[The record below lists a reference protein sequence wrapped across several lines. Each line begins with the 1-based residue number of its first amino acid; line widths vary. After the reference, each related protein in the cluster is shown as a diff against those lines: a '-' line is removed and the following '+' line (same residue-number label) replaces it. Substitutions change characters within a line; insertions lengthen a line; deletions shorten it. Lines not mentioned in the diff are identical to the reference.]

1 MSYSIVWFKRDLR
14 WQDHA
19 ALAHAAKNGPVRCLY
34 VIEPSLWAQADVALQ
49 HFEFIRESI
58 QALDA
63 HFRSLG
69 GEIEV
74 HVGELPLVL
83 SKLWQESPF
92 ENIYSHQETGNGH
105 TFARDIA
112 VNKWCQQ
119 HQVVWH
125 EFPQFGVVR
134 GLKNRN
140 RWQAAWEQHMA
151 QPIEEI
157 ESLRFWKANS
167 VTPLTMLAPLHLQH
181 NPPLRQRGGRP
192 LALATLNSFLKA
204 RSIGYRGGISSPLTA
219 PDACSRLSAYLTY
232 GCISMRE
239 VVQMTRAQIA
249 QIPPQAVKH
258 RSGLTAFTS
267 RLYWHCHF
275 IQKLETE
282 PDIEWQNMHRGYDNL
297 REHEFNLAYFEALKS
312 AQTGWPM
319 VDACV
324 VMLKETG
331 WLNFRMRAMLVS
343 VAAYPLWLHWRPVG
357 EWLATQFLDYEP
369 GIHWS
374 QMQMQ
379 SGTTG
384 INTTRVYNPLKQAQD
399 HDPYGKFINRWL
411 PANRHVAP
419 LLDLAVATREA
430 KSRLHARRQDPLV
443 RDGKNEVIEKHA
455 SRKVFSKTR
464 AANIKQPVQSNQM
477 GFDF

>member
-119 HQVVWH
+119 HQVAWH
-125 EFPQFGVVR
+125 EYPQFGVVR

-258 RSGLTAFTS
+258 RSGLTAFIS

-430 KSRLHARRQDPLV
+430 KSKLHARRQDPLV

>member
-19 ALAHAAKNGPVRCLY
+19 ALSHAAKNGPVRCLY

-119 HQVVWH
+119 HQVAWH
-125 EFPQFGVVR
+125 EYPQFGVVR

-167 VTPLTMLAPLHLQH
+167 VTPLTMLAPQHLQH

-411 PANRHVAP
+411 PHNRHVAP

-455 SRKVFSKTR
+455 SRKVFSKTSTR
-464 AANIKQPVQSNQM
+464 KAKQTVNSSQM
-477 GFDF
+477 GFEF

>member
-119 HQVVWH
+119 HQVAWH
-125 EFPQFGVVR
+125 EYPQFGVVR

-167 VTPLTMLAPLHLQH
+167 VTPLTMLAPQHLQH

-258 RSGLTAFTS
+258 RSGLTAFIS

-275 IQKLETE
+275 IQKLESE

-411 PANRHVAP
+411 PANKHVAP

>member
-19 ALAHAAKNGPVRCLY
+19 ALAHAAQNGPVRCLY

-119 HQVVWH
+119 HQVAWH
-125 EFPQFGVVR
+125 EYPQFGVVR

-249 QIPPQAVKH
+249 QIPPQAVKQ
-258 RSGLTAFTS
+258 RSGLTAFIS

-464 AANIKQPVQSNQM
+464 AAHIKQPVQSNQM

>member
-58 QALDA
+58 QALDT

-112 VNKWCQQ
+112 VNKWRQQ
-119 HQVVWH
+119 HQVAWH

-167 VTPLTMLAPLHLQH
+167 VTPLTMLAPQHLQH

-275 IQKLETE
+275 IQKLESE

-411 PANRHVAP
+411 PHNRHVAP

-455 SRKVFSKTR
+455 SRKVFSKTSTR
-464 AANIKQPVQSNQM
+464 KAKQTVNSSQM
-477 GFDF
+477 GFEF

>member
-19 ALAHAAKNGPVRCLY
+19 ALAHAAQNGPVRCLY

-119 HQVVWH
+119 HQVAWH
-125 EFPQFGVVR
+125 EYPQFGVVR

-167 VTPLTMLAPLHLQH
+167 VTPLTMLAPQHLQH

-258 RSGLTAFTS
+258 RSGLTAFIS

-419 LLDLAVATREA
+419 LLDLAIATREA